1 MSETLSF
8 PGLGLEY
15 TLNRVAFTIGPVTIY
30 WYGIIVAA
38 AFLAGICYALW
49 RVKEFGIDGDRMIDV
64 TIVGA
69 IGGIVG
75 ARLYYVAFSW
85 DQFKDEPVRIFMTWQ
100 GGIAIYGGIIGA
112 FLFGLM
118 MCKLRGVR
126 MLPMLDLAAGG
137 LILGQ
142 AIGRWGNFVNIE
154 AFGGNTTLPWGMTSP
169 SISSYLSSHLE
180 DLSAIHMN
188 IDPSLPVHPTF
199 LYESLWCFTGFIVIA
214 VYTKHRRF
222 DGELLLLYT
231 AWYGLGRSVIEGL
244 RTDSLL
250 LGTIRISQLL
260 AILCVIGAL
269 TTWVLVRSKIHR
281 SADPDYLK
289 LYVLTE
295 EGQRVVAGTF
305 YPAKE
310 KKSKTAKADPG
321 TQAEPSEMDGAG
333 EEAADTDNAPKENG
347 EETEP
352 SEADASSEGA
362 ADTDAAGLE
371 IQAGEP
377 SEATGV
383 PEEEEEMDSSEKEE

>member
-85 DQFKDEPVRIFMTWQ
+85 DQFKDEPMRIFMTWQ

-112 FLFGLM
+112 FLFGLL
-118 MCKLRGVR
+118 MCRLRGVR

-142 AIGRWGNFVNIE
+142 AIGRWGNFVNVE

-169 SISSYLSSHLE
+169 GIVSYLRSHME
-180 DLSAIHMN
+180 DLSAIHMD

-199 LYESLWCFTGFIVIA
+199 LYESLWCFIGFIVIA

-260 AILCVIGAL
+260 AVLCVASAL
-269 TTWVLVRSKIHR
+269 TVWVLVRSKIHR

-289 LYVLTE
+289 LYVQTE

-305 YPAKE
+305 YPP
-310 KKSKTAKADPG
+310 KKKKGEAD
-321 TQAEPSEMDGAG
+321 TEMQAQAAEAAEPGDIAQESNAAE
-333 EEAADTDNAPKENG
+333 EEAPSGAPLEAEEDTAGAPEEENG
-347 EETEP
+347 EDMP
-352 SEADASSEGA
+352 
-362 ADTDAAGLE
+362 
-371 IQAGEP
+371 P
-377 SEATGV
+377 
-383 PEEEEEMDSSEKEE
+383 PREEE